1 MPVRLILMSTLP
13 HAIRMLRRSL
23 FVLTLGMLS
32 FIAPVLAQ
40 QEVPALTAHVI
51 DKTGTLGAAQV
62 QALES
67 KLTTFEQARG
77 AQIVVLLV
85 PTTQPEDITSYA
97 NRVANTWKIGR
108 KDIGDGL
115 LVVVAKNDRTL
126 RIEVAKALEGAIPDL
141 MAKRVIDGAITPGF
155 KSGDFAGG
163 LEAGT
168 DQIMKLIAGEALPA
182 PATPGRSD
190 NPGFQWMDLMV
201 FAFIAVPVVA
211 AITRSLLGPK
221 LGPLATGG
229 AIGGIAL
236 FITSSLVVGGLAALG
251 ALLFALFANVN
262 RSSGLGG
269 RGGFGAGGGGWG
281 SGSGGRGGGFGS
293 GGGGDFG
300 GGGASGRW

>member
-1 MPVRLILMSTLP
+1 MSDRLMLMYTLS
-13 HAIRMLRRSL
+13 HSMRVMRGSL
-23 FVLTLGMLS
+23 LVLTLGMLS

-51 DKTGTLGAAQV
+51 DKTGTLSAAQV

-67 KLTTFEQARG
+67 KLIAFEQARG

-126 RIEVAKALEGAIPDL
+126 RIEVAKTLEGAIPDL

-155 KSGDFAGG
+155 KNGDFAGG

-168 DQIMKLIAGEALPA
+168 DQIMKLISGEALPA
-182 PATPGRSD
+182 PATQGRND

-211 AITRSLLGPK
+211 AIARSILGPK

-229 AIGGIAL
+229 AVGGIAL
-236 FITSSLVVGGLAALG
+236 FITSSLVVGGLVAFG
-251 ALLFALFANVN
+251 ALLFALFANVS

-269 RGGFGAGGGGWG
+269 RGGFGAEGGGWG

>member
-1 MPVRLILMSTLP
+1 MLMPLLSLLLRAMRVCQVLAALSLM
-13 HAIRMLRRSL
+13 A
-23 FVLTLGMLS
+23 
-32 FIAPVLAQ
+32 FIAPVQAQ

-51 DKTGTLGAAQV
+51 DKTATLSAAQV

-85 PTTQPEDITSYA
+85 PTTQPEDISSYA
-97 NRVANTWKIGR
+97 NRVANTWKVGR
-108 KDIGDGL
+108 REIGDGL
-115 LVVVAKNDRTL
+115 LIVVAKNDRTL
-126 RIEVAKALEGAIPDL
+126 RIEVAKTLEGAIPDL

-168 DQIMKLIAGEALPA
+168 DQIMKLITGESLPA
-182 PATPGRSD
+182 PTAQGRG
-190 NPGFQWMDLMV
+190 NEGGFQWMDLMV

-211 AITRSLLGPK
+211 AITRNIFGPK

-229 AIGGIAL
+229 AVGGIAL
-236 FITSSLVVGGLAALG
+236 LITSSLLIGGLAAMA
-251 ALLFALFANVN
+251 ALLFALFSNVSG
-262 RSSGLGG
+262 SSGPGG
-269 RGGFGAGGGGWG
+269 RGGFSGGGGWG
-281 SGSGGRGGGFGS
+281 TGGRSGGGGGFSS